1 MHTCVCVCV
10 YVYMCACIR
19 ECVHVCMCLYAYA
32 CACVL
37 VCLCVCVYL
46 GVYVCLCV
54 VCVCKCICVCMCVY
68 VCVCLYVCVC
78 GYIFIIAML
87 TTAIVLSFFAII
99 PTPQTIHPI
108 YLIYLQLPLHPAN
121 QYTNSTI
128 HMPLNLPPLHITLE
142 FEQLG
147 GERGDAVVPSDCTC
161 IYVNIH
167 RVQILIHIYI
177 CIHIYI

>member
-1 MHTCVCVCV
+1 
-10 YVYMCACIR
+10 
-19 ECVHVCMCLYAYA
+19 
-32 CACVL
+32 
-37 VCLCVCVYL
+37 LCTR
-46 GVYVCLCV
+46 VYVCLCMCTCV
-54 VCVCKCICVCMCVY
+54 RVSVSVRMCVCVFMRMCVHVCSCVCAYACICVCTCVFVLRVCVSVY
-68 VCVCLYVCVC
+68 VCVFVCVFVC
-78 GYIFIIAML
+78 ACVWVFIIAML
-87 TTAIVLSFFAII
+87 TTAIVLSFFAIT

-108 YLIYLQLPLHPAN
+108 YLIYLPLPLHPAN

-161 IYVNIH
+161 IYVSIDI
-167 RVQILIHIYI
+167 VQIFIHIYI